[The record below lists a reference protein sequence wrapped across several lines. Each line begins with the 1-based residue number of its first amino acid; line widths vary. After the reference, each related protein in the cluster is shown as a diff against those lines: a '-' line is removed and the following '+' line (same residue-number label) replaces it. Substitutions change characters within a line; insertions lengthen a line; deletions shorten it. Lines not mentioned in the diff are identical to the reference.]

1 MKDKHGILVKRKQP
15 SSWTEE
21 LITSVGEGLSVLLPR
36 VEQEDFVKRCIAA
49 VPERKPKDGVRDTR
63 RQDIIR
69 ALRRMAEKK
78 RLPFK
83 VVGDYF
89 VF

>member
-1 MKDKHGILVKRKQP
+1 MTEKYGIMTKAKRP
-15 SSWTEE
+15 LAWTEQV
-21 LITSVGEGLSVLLPR
+21 ITSISDGLSLALPKID
-36 VEQEDFVKRCIAA
+36 QEEFVQRCIDA
-49 VPERKPKDGVRDTR
+49 VPERKPKDGARDIR
-63 RQDIIR
+63 RQDIVR
-69 ALRRMAEKK
+69 ALRRMAKND